1 MATITITDTS
11 TDLTT
16 RETFSL
22 DFLTERVTVRELIR
36 SRVYQAVSEH
46 NAAARKRFLEWVEAG
61 AAGGRRNPSAHEPAS
76 IDWEAHYQSA
86 LGAFEKGHYLIFVDS
101 QPARDLDAELELA
114 AETEITFLR
123 MTPLIGG

>member
-46 NAAARKRFLEWVEAG
+46 NAAARQRFLEWVEAG
-61 AAGGRRNPSAHEPAS
+61 EASGRRNPAAHEPAS
-76 IDWEAHYQSA
+76 IDWEAQFTRA
-86 LGAFEKGHYLIFVDS
+86 LEAFEKGRYLIFVDS
-101 QPARDLDAELELA
+101 QPARELDTELELA
-114 AETEITFLR
+114 AGTEVTFLR